1 MKLLIVDDETIVRT
15 ILSSMIKGWDYEVI
29 LAANGEEAW
38 TLLQTIHEPV
48 ILLVDWIMS
57 GMDGIELCKKIKQ
70 SEKARSAHVIML
82 TVKSEIEDMV
92 VGFAAGADDF
102 LSKPVDPRELS
113 SRLSVGRRILKYK
126 YELEQRNSI
135 LQATTKAM
143 EKIMEELN
151 VANEKL
157 RILSMLDEVTGI
169 PNRRSLEDYL
179 AREWG
184 YALRK
189 GEPLTLIMVDADFFK
204 LYNDTYGHQAGD
216 ECLRKVA
223 SVLNNNI
230 TRSGDLVARYGGEEF
245 IVALRNTDTLDGQ
258 KVGEYL
264 RQRVEGLGIP
274 HSASEIAP
282 YVTISLGVATMV
294 PETNHCQSALIEK
307 ADQALYQAKNSGRNR
322 WVAM

>member
-1 MKLLIVDDETIVRT
+1 
-15 ILSSMIKGWDYEVI
+15 
-29 LAANGEEAW
+29 
-38 TLLQTIHEPV
+38 
-48 ILLVDWIMS
+48 
-57 GMDGIELCKKIKQ
+57 
-70 SEKARSAHVIML
+70 
-82 TVKSEIEDMV
+82 
-92 VGFAAGADDF
+92 
-102 LSKPVDPRELS
+102 
-113 SRLSVGRRILKYK
+113 
-126 YELEQRNSI
+126 
-135 LQATTKAM
+135 
-143 EKIMEELN
+143 
-151 VANEKL
+151 
-157 RILSMLDEVTGI
+157 
-169 PNRRSLEDYL
+169 
-179 AREWG
+179 
-184 YALRK
+184 
-189 GEPLTLIMVDADFFK
+189 MVDADFFK